1 MKKQLHCAI
10 AVAMAAAATVPWQ
23 IMNKGEGDAT
33 PQDGS
38 WYRINNMDADDPTAP
53 LEIEIYGE
61 IGSWGKTAAQF
72 LAELKAADDGKRQI
86 VVAINSV
93 GGEVGDGFAIH
104 NALQRLGERVTAR
117 IDGFA
122 LSSGGVVAMGAHKVQ
137 MHDNAMLM
145 MHNPWAW
152 AAGDSEEFRKLADIM
167 DQMLEGIIASFKHRP
182 NLTVDDAELRRMIN
196 AETWLTAAE
205 AKDMGF
211 VDEVLSGAGS
221 LRNSAGLRVLNRYRN
236 MPDSVRAQVEKE
248 PEQPTEPDVP
258 ATDDPATTDPQ
269 NSDDPEKA
277 ALAALAVA
285 ECSKAGIADH
295 AAVIIKASGLKDEA
309 AVMAAVKQ
317 AKDVKA
323 LCVLAKQAAMAPD
336 LIKACATVDVAR
348 GKLFDKLVA
357 NSGQVELTNHPKVD
371 DQPAPS
377 AKAVDPGAVYAKR
390 RNQQTAS
397 KGAQA

>member
-10 AVAMAAAATVPWQ
+10 AVAMAAAATVPWR
-23 IMNKGEGDAT
+23 IMNKGDGAAG
-33 PQDGS
+33 PQDGT
-38 WYRINNMDADDPTAP
+38 WYRFNNLAAEDQTTP

-72 LAELKAADDGKRQI
+72 LEELKAADDGKRQI

-122 LSSGGVVAMGAHKVQ
+122 ISAAGVVAMGAHKVQ

-152 AAGDSEEFRKLADIM
+152 AAGDSEEFRKVADIM

-205 AKDMGF
+205 AKGMGF
-211 VDEVLSGAGS
+211 VDEVLTGAGS
-221 LRNSAGLRVLNRYRN
+221 VSNTTSLRILNRYRN
-236 MPDSVRAQVEKE
+236 MPESVRAQVERE
-248 PEQPTEPDVP
+248 PEQPADPDVP
-258 ATDDPATTDPQ
+258 PTDEPTTTEPQ
-269 NSDDPEKA
+269 NSNDPDKA

-295 AAVIIKASGLKDEA
+295 ADVIIKASGLKDEA
-309 AVMAAVKQ
+309 AIKAAVKQ

-323 LCVLAKQAAMAPD
+323 LCVLAKQAGMAPD
-336 LIKACATVDVAR
+336 LIKDCATVDVAR
-348 GKLFDKLVA
+348 SKLFDKLVA
-357 NSGQVELTNHPKVD
+357 NSGQVEITNHPKVD

>member
-1 MKKQLHCAI
+1 MKKHWQHII
-10 AVAMAAAATVPWQ
+10 AMAMAAAALLPWR
-23 IMNKGEGDAT
+23 IMNKGSGSRSS
-33 PQDGS
+33 DGG
-38 WYRINNMDADDPTAP
+38 WYRINNAGTEDASQP

-61 IGSWGKTAAQF
+61 IGDWGKSAEQF
-72 LAELKAADDGKRQI
+72 LAELKNADDGQRPI
-86 VVAINSV
+86 VIAINSI

-122 LSSGGVVAMGAHKVQ
+122 LSSAGIVAMGAHRVQ

-145 MHNPWAW
+145 MHNPWTW
-152 AAGDSEEFRKLADIM
+152 AAGDSEEFRKIADIM
-167 DQMLEGIIASFKHRP
+167 DQMVEGIVASFQHRQ
-182 NLTVDDAELRRMIN
+182 LSIDEAELRRMIN
-196 AETWLTAAE
+196 AETWLTASE

-211 VDEVLSGAGS
+211 VDEVLTGAGS
-221 LRNSAGLRVLNRYRN
+221 VSNTTSLRILNRYRN

-248 PEQPTEPDVP
+248 PEQSADPDVP
-258 ATDDPATTDPQ
+258 PADEPATTEPQ
-269 NSDDPEKA
+269 NSNDPEKA

-295 AAVIIKASGLKDEA
+295 ADVIIKASGLKDEA

-323 LCVLAKQAAMAPD
+323 LCVLAKQTDMAAD
-336 LIKACATVDVAR
+336 LIKASATVDVAR
-348 GKLFDKLVA
+348 SKLFDKLVA
-357 NSGQVELTNHPKVD
+357 NSGQVEITNHPKVD

>member
-10 AVAMAAAATVPWQ
+10 AVAMAAAATVPWR
-23 IMNKGEGDAT
+23 IMNKGDGAAG
-33 PQDGS
+33 PQDGT
-38 WYRINNMDADDPTAP
+38 WYRFNNLAAEDQTTP

-72 LAELKAADDGKRQI
+72 LEELKAADDGKRQI

-122 LSSGGVVAMGAHKVQ
+122 ISAAGVVAMGAHKVQ

-152 AAGDSEEFRKLADIM
+152 AAGDSEEFRKVADIM

-205 AKDMGF
+205 AKGMGF
-211 VDEVLSGAGS
+211 VDEVLTGAGS
-221 LRNSAGLRVLNRYRN
+221 VSNTTSLRILNRYRN
-236 MPDSVRAQVEKE
+236 MPESVRAQVEKE
-248 PEQPTEPDVP
+248 PEQPADPDVP
-258 ATDDPATTDPQ
+258 PTDEPTTTEPQ
-269 NSDDPEKA
+269 NSNDPDKA

-295 AAVIIKASGLKDEA
+295 ADVIIKASGLKDEA
-309 AVMAAVKQ
+309 AIKAAVKQ

-323 LCVLAKQAAMAPD
+323 LCVLAKQAGMAPD
-336 LIKACATVDVAR
+336 LIKDCATVDVAR
-348 GKLFDKLVA
+348 SKLFDKLVA
-357 NSGQVELTNHPKVD
+357 NSGQVEITNHPKVD

>member
-10 AVAMAAAATVPWQ
+10 AVAMAAAATVPWR
-23 IMNKGEGDAT
+23 IMNKGDGASG
-33 PQDGS
+33 PQDGT
-38 WYRINNMDADDPTAP
+38 WYRFNNLAAEDQAAP

-72 LAELKAADDGKRQI
+72 LEELKAADDGKRQI

-122 LSSGGVVAMGAHKVQ
+122 LSAAGVVAMGAHKVQ

-205 AKDMGF
+205 AKGMGF
-211 VDEVLSGAGS
+211 VDEVLTGAGS
-221 LRNSAGLRVLNRYRN
+221 VSNTTSLRILNRYRN

-248 PEQPTEPDVP
+248 PEQAADPDVP
-258 ATDDPATTDPQ
+258 ATNEPATNEPQ
-269 NSDDPEKA
+269 NSNDPDKA
-277 ALAALAVA
+277 ELAALAVA

-295 AAVIIKASGLKDEA
+295 ADVIIKASGLKDEA
-309 AVMAAVKQ
+309 SIKAAVKQ

-323 LCVLAKQAAMAPD
+323 LCVLAKQADMAPD

-348 GKLFDKLVA
+348 SKLFDKLVA
-357 NSGQVELTNHPKVD
+357 NSGQVEITNHPKVD